1 MCQNSNYQNKR
12 HPLVCS
18 LLVEVPPLMKAL
30 AGIMLVTTTPVLV
43 SIHPVIAMLSFLLGL
58 VWLTT
63 ANLDRL

>member
-1 MCQNSNYQNKR
+1 MCQNSNYQDKK

-43 SIHPVIAMLSFLLGL
+43 TVHPVIAMLSFLFGL
-58 VWLTT
+58 IWLTT
-63 ANLDRL
+63 SDLDRL

>member
-1 MCQNSNYQNKR
+1 MCQNSNHQNKK

-43 SIHPVIAMLSFLLGL
+43 SIHPVIAMLSFLLGF

-63 ANLDRL
+63 ADLDRL